1 MNRNVWLLFCC
12 QALMNAVMS
21 GQTVMSALIGH
32 SLAVDK
38 ALNTL
43 PMAIQMTATMTASIP
58 AGIVFARLGRKP
70 GFWLGCTGSL
80 LGSLTFALGV
90 WTRTFE
96 IYCVGAAFAGLGFG
110 IAQHLRFAAAEV
122 AAPEARPRAI
132 ALVMAGGVLAAIIG
146 PEIVKRTNLLLPPLM
161 FLGTYFCL
169 TILPLISA
177 MLLLFIKLP
186 PALRQTAAP
195 VPFRSIIARPN
206 FLTAVVSSMVGYGTM
221 NLIMA
226 STPLQMLFCGFGVN
240 ASADVIRAHS
250 IAMFLP
256 GFVTGRVIQRIG
268 AHPVICIGAVL
279 TALCV
284 ATNLLFPPVLATFM
298 VALALLGIGWNF
310 MFVGG
315 TTLLATAHEMQER
328 VRVQATNDFIVFG
341 SVACTAFASGAI
353 EATGGWAALNLVV
366 VPPTVIAAALV
377 IWHWSARTRLAPAAA
392 Q

>member
-1 MNRNVWLLFCC
+1 MNRNVYLLFCC

-32 SLAVDK
+32 ALAVDK

-58 AGIVFARLGRKP
+58 AGLVFARLGRRP
-70 GFWLGCTGSL
+70 GFWLGCAGSL

-90 WTRTFE
+90 WTQSFE
-96 IYCVGAAFAGLGFG
+96 IYCIGAVFAGLGFG

-122 AAPEARPRAI
+122 AASEARARAI
-132 ALVMAGGVLAAIIG
+132 ALVMAGGVLAAIVG

-177 MLLLFIKLP
+177 TLLLFIRLP
-186 PALRQTAAP
+186 PAVRQVAAP
-195 VPFRSIIARPN
+195 VPIRAILGRPD
-206 FLTAVVSSMVGYGTM
+206 FATAVVCGMVSYGTM

-226 STPLQMLFCGFGVN
+226 STPLQMLFCGFDVN

-256 GFVTGRVIQRIG
+256 GFVTGRVIQRFG
-268 AHPVICIGAVL
+268 SHPVICAGALL

-284 ATNLLFPPVLATFM
+284 ATNLLFPPVMATFM
-298 VALALLGIGWNF
+298 VALSLLGIGWNF

-315 TTLLATAHEMQER
+315 TTLLTTAHEPHER

-341 SVACTAFASGAI
+341 TVACTAFASGAI
-353 EATGGWAALNLVV
+353 EATGGWTALNLVV

-377 IWHWSARTRLAPAAA
+377 IWHRLVRARLAPVAA